1 MEKGMKI
8 FDSERKIMEE
18 LWDRGEL
25 RASELVQILHDK
37 TGWTRNTTY
46 TIIKKCVEKGAIKRI
61 EPKFMCRAMVSREEV
76 QYYDTK
82 ELLQNLFQGDKAAL
96 QQFIEENF

>member
-1 MEKGMKI
+1 
-8 FDSERKIMEE
+8 
-18 LWDRGEL
+18 
-25 RASELVQILHDK
+25 
-37 TGWTRNTTY
+37 
-46 TIIKKCVEKGAIKRI
+46 
-61 EPKFMCRAMVSREEV
+61 MVSREEV